1 VLRLQSVAHTAVC
14 SAVMAVYGNTLQM
27 GPICVI
33 DTALLVIHVFSH
45 CATSTGGV
53 VVSTQCI
60 QGQKS
65 EDVRVQCYQEWM
77 VEYIIGASL
86 QSVAHHS
93 TVQHH
98 AFHQCA
104 GLISHLQQYHT
115 HNDFTQPRAY
125 YSALARVYRFIS
137 GAALQH
143 KSSEIAFQ
151 HKRKVAWSC
160 AHYPKLLE

>member
-1 VLRLQSVAHTAVC
+1 MLYELICGHGLIMWNSISWYVLVLTPVARTAVC
-14 SAVMAVYGNTLQM
+14 SAVLAVHGNTLHM

-33 DTALLVIHVFSH
+33 VTALRVTHVFSH

-65 EDVRVQCYQEWM
+65 GYVRAQCYQEWI

-86 QSVAHHS
+86 QSVAHYF

-98 AFHQCA
+98 AVHQCA
-104 GLISHLQQYHT
+104 GVVLHLQQ
-115 HNDFTQPRAY
+115 
-125 YSALARVYRFIS
+125 
-137 GAALQH
+137 
-143 KSSEIAFQ
+143 
-151 HKRKVAWSC
+151 
-160 AHYPKLLE
+160 